1 MPADLRGCS
10 AGARGRWRLVARGF
24 TLLELVAVVL
34 IIALLAVLVAPVA
47 ERVRARLDATR
58 CAANLRALHVAA
70 ALHVQDKGMW
80 PQVTVD
86 PAQPRKYA
94 EDWIA
99 ALRPYGPDQRSW
111 ICPTVQ
117 RGLGAPD
124 LSQPENARVDYAV
137 TPFDDKPQTPF
148 QYGSQPWFAETANA
162 HGQGN
167 LLIFANGR
175 VLTLNE
181 FRAAPPP
188 R

>member
-1 MPADLRGCS
+1 MQNA
-10 AGARGRWRLVARGF
+10 
-24 TLLELVAVVL
+24 
-34 IIALLAVLVAPVA
+34 
-47 ERVRARLDATR
+47 
-58 CAANLRALHVAA
+58 AA
-70 ALHVQDKGMW
+70 ALYVQEKGGW
-80 PQVTVD
+80 PQVAVD
-86 PAQPRKYA
+86 GAQPRRYA

-111 ICPTVQ
+111 VCPTLQ
-117 RGLGAPD
+117 RALGAPD
-124 LSQPENARVDYAV
+124 LSQPENTRVDYAA

-148 QYGSQPWFAETANA
+148 QFGSQPWFAETADA

-181 FRAAPPP
+181 YRAAPPG